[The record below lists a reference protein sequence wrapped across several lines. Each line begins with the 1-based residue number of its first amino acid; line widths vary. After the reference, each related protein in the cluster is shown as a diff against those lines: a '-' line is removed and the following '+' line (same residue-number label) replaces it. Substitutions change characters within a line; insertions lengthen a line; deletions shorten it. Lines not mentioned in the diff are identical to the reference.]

1 MTVNEKLLTAK
12 ETSIVSGVPI
22 KAVYKIA
29 RERLPGRLVVRRHG
43 KMFFKT
49 TAATCFR
56 IDRGLPRNVPV
67 SVRKAVYAK
76 VERDPSAAKIEHKA
90 GLLVY
95 VVDASAA
102 KAAVTMELAD
112 YRKAMAEIVEDPA
125 IQGGAATFKGTRI
138 LVHTI
143 ADLLK
148 SGASPEELKE
158 DYPHLTDSMIG
169 AAAIYVRAHPRR
181 GRPKA
186 PNWRSGEAASTR
198 RYKLAAA

>member
-1 MTVNEKLLTAK
+1 MPTYEKLLTPK

-43 KMFFKT
+43 KMFFKPA
-49 TAATCFR
+49 AATCFR
-56 IDRGLPRNVPV
+56 IDHGLPRNVPV
-67 SVRKAVYAK
+67 SVRKAFYLR
-76 VERDPSAAKIEHKA
+76 VERDPLATMIEHKV
-90 GLLVY
+90 GLLNY

-198 RYKLAAA
+198 RYKRAAA